1 MESNLS
7 LPNFT
12 QRALREKTQYDEV
25 GLQRDAFNKVFSHT
39 KYYYHLHRNKIL
51 RDELQYAT
59 GRRVLE
65 IGSQCWVRW
74 IEPYEIEPKVLEC
87 INISS
92 KALEKGGEKAQTS
105 RVKPRFSLMD
115 ANHLEFEDESFDMV
129 FGDAIL
135 HHLNFVE
142 ALDEIRRVLKPGGR
156 ILFCEPLG
164 SNPVGKIVRLITPKA
179 RTADE
184 QPLRRREVAEI
195 RKRFETTFYYEQFLS
210 VPVGIISKVLFSN
223 PANILMKTTYEL
235 DRFLDSNFPPIRH
248 LYRSVLIAGVRK

>member
-1 MESNLS
+1 
-7 LPNFT
+7 
-12 QRALREKTQYDEV
+12 
-25 GLQRDAFNKVFSHT
+25 
-39 KYYYHLHRNKIL
+39 
-51 RDELQYAT
+51 
-59 GRRVLE
+59 
-65 IGSQCWVRW
+65 
-74 IEPYEIEPKVLEC
+74 
-87 INISS
+87 
-92 KALEKGGEKAQTS
+92 
-105 RVKPRFSLMD
+105 
-115 ANHLEFEDESFDMV
+115 LEFEDESFDMV